1 MKVLGLNASARK
13 EGNTSSLLTYAL
25 NIIRREE
32 VDAEISH
39 LADFEI
45 RSCSSCK
52 YECLYEK
59 PCPINDEY
67 IRVVEQI
74 SRSNGAIIGSPVY
87 AGDMPAI
94 LLAFFERANSL
105 SQEQNNKLWKNKP
118 VAIFIVG
125 SLGNTHTLQGI
136 LSGLSSGYGG
146 IEPLIVGKAIIATR
160 NGR

>member
-25 NIIRREE
+25 NIIRREK
-32 VDAEISH
+32 VDAEILH
-39 LADFEI
+39 LADFEV

-59 PCPINDEY
+59 PCPIKDEY

-87 AGDMPAI
+87 GGDMPAV
-94 LLAFFERANSL
+94 LKS
-105 SQEQNNKLWKNKP
+105 
-118 VAIFIVG
+118 IF
-125 SLGNTHTLQGI
+125 
-136 LSGLSSGYGG
+136 
-146 IEPLIVGKAIIATR
+146 
-160 NGR
+160 